1 MKIGYRKPAIIATAT
16 AAGVIAIAVGVTAS
30 QSASAASSSPSAAR
44 SGRPSGVPGWHGGLG
59 GPGGPGGPGD
69 LDGHGR
75 GGFGGPGFGAGFGAG
90 FGGPGG
96 GGQLLHGTEVVQQGT
111 KVVTIEEQAGK
122 VTAVSAT
129 SITVKSTDGYTETY
143 VVGSTTQI
151 GKKGSQAKISA
162 VAVGDTVRIE
172 GVKSGST
179 VTASHVMDGVPT
191 MPAYGGPRGWNG
203 STTPPTAPPSP
214 AAGA

>member
-16 AAGVIAIAVGVTAS
+16 AAGVVAIAVGITAS
-30 QSASAASSSPSAAR
+30 QSASAASSSPSATP
-44 SGRPSGVPGWHGGLG
+44 SGRPSGVPGWHGGS
-59 GPGGPGGPGD
+59 GGPGGPGD

-75 GGFGGPGFGAGFGAG
+75 GGPGFGGPGFGGPGL
-90 FGGPGG
+90 GGP

-151 GKKGSQAKISA
+151 GKKGAQAKISA

-172 GVKSGST
+172 GVQSGKT
-179 VTASHVMDGVPT
+179 VTASHLMDGVPT
-191 MPAYGGPRGWNG
+191 MPAFGGPRGWNG

>member
-30 QSASAASSSPSAAR
+30 QSASAASSSPSATP
-44 SGRPSGVPGWHGGLG
+44 SGRPSGVPGWPG

-75 GGFGGPGFGAGFGAG
+75 GGFGGPGFGPG

-151 GKKGSQAKISA
+151 GKKGAQAKISA

-191 MPAYGGPRGWNG
+191 MPAFGGPRGGNG
-203 STTPPTAPPSP
+203 STTPPATPPSP

>member
-30 QSASAASSSPSAAR
+30 QSASAASSSPSAAP
-44 SGRPSGVPGWHGGLG
+44 SGRPSGVPGWHG

-75 GGFGGPGFGAGFGAG
+75 GGLGGPGFG
-90 FGGPGG
+90 GPGD

-151 GKKGSQAKISA
+151 GKKGAQAKISA

-179 VTASHVMDGVPT
+179 VTAGHVMDGVPT
-191 MPAYGGPRGWNG
+191 MPAIGGPRGWNG

>member
-75 GGFGGPGFGAGFGAG
+75 GGFGGPGFGAGFG
-90 FGGPGG
+90 GPGG

-151 GKKGSQAKISA
+151 GKKGSLAKISA

-172 GVKSGST
+172 GLKSGST